1 MRMWTRTRVPM
12 PVPIV
17 IQRFL
22 LQSSTLNLFE
32 WSFEWSIWVH
42 LNTLFMQL
50 FAVSWAHYVALGLG
64 IS

>member
-1 MRMWTRTRVPM
+1 MRTWTRTRVPM

-32 WSFEWSIWVH
+32 FSIGVH